1 MTTTCDYDWVEII
14 DPNSSHTFFANP
26 TTGECLWEKPLTG
39 SMKRSDPEGD
49 WWELWDDKTNLPY
62 YYHTQT
68 CATEWA
74 KPVDKQVLP
83 LIKIQSSS
91 VFAKRMSVLQRE
103 TDSLVLSNNTTPVE
117 LKRNSRS
124 LDLPVT
130 TSLRRTL
137 HQRSNSD
144 GKNDTLHME
153 VTSPPTPTNIN
164 HDYSLPQVQPNN
176 SSLLSSVLPHSTS
189 SMFKMISTPSR
200 KQSVKSQKS
209 DSNEPRPRRLSHFSA
224 FSSFSSK
231 PLRNLV
237 GGRPTSVQAQFTV
250 SQPINNP
257 DAATSIN
264 PTKNQSNIELV
275 SPSLLQQLQQ
285 QIDNPL
291 ARVSYQ
297 QQQQQQQP
305 PSLPDGLRHE
315 INQFAI
321 DGFAK
326 KYFSTH
332 KKGLFRRRVPMREM
346 LQWTKDSIK
355 KPLIMMN
362 NDLYKDVL
370 KCFKMIQ
377 MIMGDRSRPRNTN
390 DIDDYQQ
397 ILNFGIMKGQMRDE
411 IYVQVCKQLHNN
423 PTGSSIKKGWEI
435 LCVISIAF
443 PPSKNLESYLTNFV
457 QENHHVTDN
466 QVDIM
471 SAHVSTKLKR
481 ICKRGAK
488 GKVLTPAE
496 IQRAKEAPFK
506 PSVFG
511 ESLSFI
517 MNLQVN
523 QGVTDLKIPRIVP
536 FLTDT
541 VYQLNGQQSEGI
553 FRVPGDADDVTDL
566 RIRIENGNY
575 DATGI
580 TDPNVPAS
588 LLKYWLRDLAYPL
601 IPTELYDTCL
611 TNSEDVEQA
620 IHIINQLPDTNRR
633 IVLYMISFLQE
644 FNKPEVIEATLMNIN
659 NLAMVFAP
667 NFLRCPGESLT
678 TVFENSKYEQI
689 FMRTLIQHVQI
700 SRNVCAFGDDDVVG
714 SVLQEQ

>member
-1 MTTTCDYDWVEII
+1 MATCNYDWVEIV
-14 DPNSSHTFFANP
+14 DPNSNHTFFANP

-39 SMKRSDPEGD
+39 SMKCSDPEGD

-68 CATEWA
+68 CATEWT
-74 KPVDKQVLP
+74 KPVDKQVVP

-91 VFAKRMSVLQRE
+91 VFAKRMSVMKRE
-103 TDSLVLSNNTTPVE
+103 STNTMITATPVE

-124 LDLPVT
+124 LDLPAT

-144 GKNDTLHME
+144 GKNDTILIE
-153 VTSPPTPTNIN
+153 TPTTPTATSPTHSDHHHSQNG
-164 HDYSLPQVQPNN
+164 
-176 SSLLSSVLPHSTS
+176 SSLLSSVLPNSTS
-189 SMFKMISTPSR
+189 GVFKMISAPTR
-200 KQSVKSQKS
+200 KQSLRSQS
-209 DSNEPRPRRLSHFSA
+209 DRNTNGEPRPRRLSHFSA

-237 GGRPTSVQAQFTV
+237 SGRPTSVQTPFAV

-257 DAATSIN
+257 DAATAMN
-264 PTKNQSNIELV
+264 PITKNQSNSELV
-275 SPSLLQQLQQ
+275 SPSQTG
-285 QIDNPL
+285 NPL
-291 ARVSYQ
+291 DRMPVQ
-297 QQQQQQQP
+297 Q
-305 PSLPDGLRHE
+305 PSLPDELRQD
-315 INQFAI
+315 IKQFAI

-332 KKGLFRRRVPMREM
+332 KKGLFRRRVPMTEM

-362 NDLYKDVL
+362 NELYKDVL

-390 DIDDYQQ
+390 DIEDYQQ
-397 ILNFGIMKGQMRDE
+397 ILNFGILKGQMRDE

-423 PTGSSIKKGWEI
+423 PNGTSIKKGWEI

-443 PPSKNLESYLTNFV
+443 PPSKNLEEYLTNFV
-457 QENHHVTDN
+457 QENHNVTENDVN
-466 QVDIM
+466 IM
-471 SAHVSTKLKR
+471 SAHVSNKLKR
-481 ICKRGAK
+481 ICTRGAK
-488 GKVLTPAE
+488 GKVLTAAE

-517 MNLQVN
+517 MDLQST
-523 QGVTDLKIPRIVP
+523 QSSDLKIPRIVP
-536 FLTDT
+536 FLADA
-541 VYQLNGQQSEGI
+541 VHQLNGQQSEGI

-566 RIRIENGNY
+566 RVRIENGNY

-588 LLKYWLRDLAYPL
+588 LLKYWLRDLAEPL
-601 IPTELYDTCL
+601 IPAELYDTCL
-611 TNSEDVEQA
+611 AHSENPTEA
-620 IHIINQLPDTNRR
+620 IDIVNKLPDTNRR
-633 IVLYMISFLQE
+633 ITLYMISFLQE
-644 FNKPEVIEATLMNIN
+644 FTKPDTIKVTLMNVN

-689 FMRTLIQHVQI
+689 FLRTLIQKLDV
-700 SRNVCAFGDDDVVG
+700 SRHSCALGDGEVLG
-714 SVLQEQ
+714 SSLEQQQDQ